1 MPPSHETAALA
12 EQAPKRVERKELAL
26 CVFAKAPRPGQVKTR
41 LARKLGGDI
50 AARIASAFLD
60 DTWKRTR
67 SFARSSPNS
76 GAILAIDGNA
86 KSCTSAEPGDEIWTQ
101 GSGDLGTRMER
112 VLRRALEGSRAAVAL
127 GTDSPGLPLKLLEQA
142 RAALLHADAVL
153 GPSADGGFYLL
164 ALKHCPEGLLAEL
177 PWSAADTCEHT
188 LRRLRGA
195 GLHVAVIDSWFD
207 VDEVDD
213 LRPLTRL
220 LDAGL
225 IEAPRTRELLRHVSL
240 DGTEPLAHNDNF
252 VSAPHISVIIPTL
265 NESTRIDAR
274 LRELATMPEVT
285 EIFVVDG
292 DSDDDTAER
301 ARQWPNVRVL
311 RSERGRATQMNA
323 GARYATGD
331 VLLFLHA
338 DVALPENAADCIA
351 EVMRTSAIAG
361 YFKTH
366 TVDDRAR
373 QRSAPWLR
381 LADARSRYSGLP
393 YGDQAIFVRAEA
405 FRKVG
410 GYPMQPLM
418 EDLEFSR
425 RLRRAGPIR
434 KARASV
440 RVSGRR
446 FLARPVYYTLVV
458 NVFPLLYALGVPPKT
473 LARLYRDPR

>member
-1 MPPSHETAALA
+1 MPSSHEATTVAQQTPEAT
-12 EQAPKRVERKELAL
+12 RRTELAF
-26 CVFAKAPRPGQVKTR
+26 CVFAKAPRHGQVKTR
-41 LARKLGGDI
+41 LARKLGDDI
-50 AARIASAFLD
+50 ATRIASAFLD

-76 GAILAIDGNA
+76 GALLAIDGNA
-86 KSCTSAEPGDEIWTQ
+86 ECCNSTEPSDEICTQ
-101 GSGDLGTRMER
+101 GSGDLGARMER
-112 VLRRALEGSRAAVAL
+112 VLRRALEGSHAAIAL
-127 GTDSPGLPLKLLEQA
+127 GTDSPGLPLEFLRQA
-142 RAALLHADAVL
+142 QAALLHADAVL

-177 PWSAADTCEHT
+177 PWSASDTCEQT

-195 GLHVAVIDSWFD
+195 GMHVAVIDSWFD

-213 LRPLTRL
+213 LRQLTRL
-220 LDAGL
+220 IDAGL
-225 IEAPRTRELLRHVSL
+225 IEEPRARELLSDVSL
-240 DGTEPLAHNDNF
+240 EGTEPFTQDDGLAK
-252 VSAPHISVIIPTL
+252 APRISVIIPTL
-265 NESTRIDAR
+265 NEKTRIDAR
-274 LRELATMPEVT
+274 LRELAKMRAVT
-285 EIFVVDG
+285 EVFVVDG
-292 DSDDDTAER
+292 DSNDGTAER

-311 RSERGRATQMNA
+311 HSERGRAKQMNA

-338 DVALPENAADCIA
+338 DVELPENAADCIA

-361 YFKTH
+361 CFKTH
-366 TVDDRAR
+366 TVDDSAR
-373 QRSAPWLR
+373 RRSAPWLR
-381 LADARSRYSGLP
+381 MADARSLYSGLP
-393 YGDQAIFVRAEA
+393 YGDQAIFVRAET
-405 FRKVG
+405 FREIG

-446 FLARPVYYTLVV
+446 FLARPVYYTFVV

-473 LARLYRDPR
+473 LAKLYRDPR